1 MKLIMKSEFKDLQ
14 YNDDH
19 EYEVNRNPDKEVLK
33 IYVGEKLIAKRI
45 KLSNKKKGAIR
56 YFGVDGYKDH
66 LTDFYKEQYENR

>member
-14 YNDDH
+14 DNDDH
-19 EYEVNRNPDKEVLK
+19 EYEVDRNTNKEVLK

-56 YFGVDGYKDH
+56 YFGVDGYKDY